1 MAGFEAAY
9 AATMRIE
16 GGYANNPADKGGETY
31 KGISR
36 KNFPQWE
43 GWKIVDLAKRTA
55 PNSIDKVL
63 AADKDLQLLV
73 RKFYKAN
80 FWDVN
85 RLDEVTNQVIAE
97 ELFDTGVNMGTG
109 KAARFLQ
116 ESLNL
121 LNRNQKN
128 YKDIAVDGI
137 VGPQTLTLTNNH
149 PDKVALYK
157 MLNLMQGERY
167 LDIMRNAP
175 DQETF
180 AYGWLDRVNFVKAL

>member
-36 KNFPQWE
+36 KNFPQWQ

-85 RLDEVTNQVIAE
+85 RLDEVTSQVIAE

-109 KAARFLQ
+109 RAARFLQ

-137 VGPQTLTLTNNH
+137 VGPQTLALTNNH

-175 DQETF
+175 DQEGF